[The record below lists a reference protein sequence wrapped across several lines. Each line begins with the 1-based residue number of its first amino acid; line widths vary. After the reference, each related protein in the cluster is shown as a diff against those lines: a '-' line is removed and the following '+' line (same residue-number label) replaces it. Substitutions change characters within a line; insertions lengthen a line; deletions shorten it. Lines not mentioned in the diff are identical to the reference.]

1 MKKASVVIV
10 TQNNEKSIARLL
22 EALAYQDFKDFEVII
37 VDLCSTDKTLVNAKP
52 YPVKVFRLESGKQS
66 VTRALN
72 LASRVCLA
80 EDIFCLKANNI
91 PRYANFISSGL
102 RSLSRPKTV
111 LCFGPKYRENEAP
124 IVRLISLESWG
135 ELDSNDKLIEI
146 KRIKDIYI
154 DSCAFKKNNW
164 LQFNFP
170 EGGETSVWRW
180 SSKFISDG
188 YKIYF
193 NPSMAVMSYEKTGL
207 INYFREKRKRQKL
220 YSLYQKK
227 EKNGLL
233 D

>member
-37 VDLCSTDKTLVNAKP
+37 VDLCSTDKTLINAKP

-80 EDIFCLKANNI
+80 EDIFCVKGNNI

-102 RSLSRPKTV
+102 KILSRPKTV
-111 LCFGPKYRENEAP
+111 LCFGPKFRENEAP
-124 IVRLISLESWG
+124 IVKLIDLGSWG
-135 ELDSNDKLIEI
+135 ELDDNDRLIQAQE
-146 KRIKDIYI
+146 IKDIYL
-154 DSCAFKKNNW
+154 DSCAYKKCFW
-164 LQFNFP
+164 QQYSFP
-170 EGGETSVWRW
+170 EIDETSIWGW
-180 SSKFISDG
+180 SSKFMNED

-193 NPSMAVMSYEKTGL
+193 NPLMAVMAHEKTGL
-207 INYFREKRKRQKL
+207 INYFREKRKKQRL
-220 YSLYQKK
+220 YSLYKEK
-227 EKNGLL
+227 EKNGIP